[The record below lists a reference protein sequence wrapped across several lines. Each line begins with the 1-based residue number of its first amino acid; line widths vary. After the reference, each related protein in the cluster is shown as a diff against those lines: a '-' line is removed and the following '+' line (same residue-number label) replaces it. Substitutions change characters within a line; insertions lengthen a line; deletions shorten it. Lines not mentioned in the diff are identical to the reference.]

1 MCYRLQMQIKFPCL
15 IKSSYILCRSIF
27 DVKAARIVKVNE
39 PLEIQDVETL
49 KPKGSQVL
57 IKVESSGVCHS
68 DIHLWE
74 GGYNGPEGQ
83 FLKTTDRGVKYPLTP
98 GHEVAGTVDNIGEEA
113 EGRFSK
119 NEKVLVFPWIGEGLC
134 PACRV
139 GEENLCDKPRSLGV
153 YTDGG
158 YAEYVL
164 VPSYKYLVKIG
175 DDMDT
180 NTSAT
185 LSCSALTAYG
195 AVKNTNLKPNDNVVI
210 VGAGGL
216 GLMAMQL
223 AKAITGSRIIAMDLD
238 DSKLKAA
245 KENGADAIV
254 NSKKEDPVKAV
265 QELTSKL
272 GADAVIDFVNAS
284 KTVETDMQLLRRRAR
299 VVLVGLFG
307 GELKLNLV
315 TMPTRAYK
323 LIGSYTGTLSEMVEL
338 VSLAKRG
345 IIKPV
350 VSNRFKLSQTTEA
363 LRMLRDGKIIG
374 RAVINP

>member
-1 MCYRLQMQIKFPCL
+1 M
-15 IKSSYILCRSIF
+15 KS
-27 DVKAARIVKVNE
+27 ARIVKPKE
-39 PLEIQDVETL
+39 SLEVQQLETPS
-49 KPKGSQVL
+49 PKGSQVL

-74 GGYNGPEGQ
+74 GGYEGLEGQ

-98 GHEVAGTVDNIGEEA
+98 GHEIAGIVDSLGDQA
-113 EGRFSK
+113 EGFNK
-119 NEKVLVFPWIGEGLC
+119 NEKVLVYPWIGEGLC

-153 YTDGG
+153 YMDGG

-164 VPSYKYLVKIG
+164 VPSYKYLLKM
-175 DDMDT
+175 DDEMDT
-180 NTSAT
+180 NASAT

-223 AKAITGSRIIAMDLD
+223 AKAVTGARIIAMDLD
-238 DSKLKAA
+238 DEKLGAA
-245 KENGADAIV
+245 KKNGADNII

-265 QELTSKL
+265 VELTDKM
-272 GADAVIDFVNAS
+272 GADAFIDFVNAS

-307 GELKLNLV
+307 GELKLSLV

-323 LIGSYTGTLSEMVEL
+323 LIGSYTGTLSDMVEL
-338 VSLAKRG
+338 VSLATRG
-345 IIKPV
+345 VINPV
-350 VSNRFKLSQTTEA
+350 VSDTYKLNQATEA
-363 LRMLRDGKIIG
+363 LSKLKDGKIIG